1 MSIATDPLGHLNFE
15 LEDFEQFVDE
25 YTSKLNDI
33 LAGKD
38 VELPC
43 DANDSVRSERQPKD
57 RVSLDYAK
65 WDKIAEECDAAPAA
79 ETTKGRRSTGTTEW
93 KQQKADK
100 LRKLAE
106 PDRLR
111 GNNLFKARNYADAIK
126 AYTAAIEKYLR
137 MVEEADELNS
147 TLERL
152 FPTKVDVDPL
162 LYTNRALCYLKLQD
176 YARAE
181 DDCTAAL
188 NIDNACIKAYWR
200 RAEAY
205 RGKQEFEKALD
216 DLHVVRKRASE
227 TQKLPSST
235 RVDPGVSLSDITKL
249 REAIEREW
257 QDKQRD
263 DQLRRELKSD
273 GSAIVVERLIEEVMT
288 AIQDSIKGKTKAPAV
303 GQVRLLT
310 TLIRDKPEIADAVRL
325 VGGFEHLVDPQIFT
339 TGTLDCV
346 LPILSAC
353 MSSTANRRHIA
364 PYLGRVLQTILA
376 AQRPTPDVIEAATNI
391 LGRGSTAPEFVEALL
406 GVPVED
412 KKIGCFILAFLG
424 ATSQPEVKTGP
435 TVQSHLLEM
444 LWHVMRHSKTG
455 ATITSR
461 KWGIEE
467 NELLALMPSFISAT
481 DEDLIH
487 QSCNYI
493 DTVVAVS
500 RASAQGLHEVLIQA
514 IWKRM
519 PSLPKSSQL
528 LTPLLTTFHN
538 LLTVNTI
545 SSHLLRSHDIPHHLV
560 KFLSSSTNVGTHLPS
575 ILSVS
580 KLSKQHPEM
589 MKALDG
595 WWDTIPMKSLLEDK
609 CETGTRCGAVIVLA
623 WWLETGNAK
632 VEEWRREG
640 GFALLVSMALH
651 YATVLEKNG
660 FQSDAINDGDWKT
673 VGNLALCI
681 SACAQKADHARQLH
695 DHGLTS
701 GLVQLLRRAPT
712 ALVQKNLAIAC
723 ARLCQCA
730 DALVTVR
737 ELKGIELMYSLGG
750 KILAANQ

>member
-1 MSIATDPLGHLNFE
+1 MTIATDPLGQLNFE
-15 LEDFEQFVDE
+15 LDDFEQFVDE

-33 LAGKD
+33 LAGKE

-43 DANDSVRSERQPKD
+43 DAKDSVKSERLLKE

-65 WDKIAEECDAAPAA
+65 WDKIAEECEAAPAA
-79 ETTKGRRSTGTTEW
+79 ETTKGRRSTGTNDW

-100 LRKLAE
+100 LRKSAE
-106 PDRLR
+106 PDRVR
-111 GNNLFKARNYADAIK
+111 GNSLFKSRNFPDAIK
-126 AYTAAIEKYLR
+126 AYTAAIEKYLHP
-137 MVEEADELNS
+137 VEKVDELSS

-152 FPTKVDVDPL
+152 FPTKVNVDPL
-162 LYTNRALCYLKLQD
+162 LYTNRALCYLKLQE
-176 YARAE
+176 YAHAE

-188 NIDNACIKAYWR
+188 NIDSTCIKAYWR

-216 DLHVVRKRASE
+216 DLHVVRKRVSE
-227 TQKLPSST
+227 VQRLPSST
-235 RVDPGVSLSDITKL
+235 RVDPGVSLSDIAKL
-249 REAIEREW
+249 RQAIEGEW

-273 GSAIVVERLIEEVMT
+273 GSAVVVERLIKEVIT
-288 AIQDSIKGKTKAPAV
+288 AIQDSIKGKSNAPAV

-310 TLIRDKPEIADAVRL
+310 ALIRDKPEIADAVRL
-325 VGGFEHLVDPQIFT
+325 VGGFEHLLDPQILT
-339 TGTLDCV
+339 TGTLDYV

-364 PYLGRVLQTILA
+364 PYLGHVLQTILA
-376 AQRPTPDVIEAATNI
+376 AQRPTADVIEATAI
-391 LGRGSTAPEFVEALL
+391 VLGRGGTAPEFVEALL
-406 GVPVED
+406 DVPIEG

-455 ATITSR
+455 ATTTSR
-461 KWGIEE
+461 NWGIEE
-467 NELLALMPSFISAT
+467 KELLALMPSFISAT
-481 DEDLIH
+481 DVDLTH

-500 RASAQGLHEVLIQA
+500 GASTQGLHEVLMQA
-514 IWKRM
+514 IWTKI
-519 PSLPKSSQL
+519 PSLPQSSQL

-560 KFLSSSTNVGTHLPS
+560 KFLSSSANLEAHVPS

-580 KLSKQHPEM
+580 KLGKQHPEM

-595 WWDTIPMKSLLEDK
+595 WWDTIPMKSLIEDK
-609 CETGTRCGAVIVLA
+609 CETGTRRGAVIVLA
-623 WWLETGNAK
+623 WWLETGSTK

-651 YATVLEKNG
+651 YTAVLEKNS
-660 FQSDAINDGDWKT
+660 FKSDPLNDGDWKI

-681 SACAQKADHARQLH
+681 SACAQKAEHARQLH

-701 GLVQLLRRAPT
+701 GLVQLLRRAP
-712 ALVQKNLAIAC
+712 AAPVQKNLAIAC

-730 DALVTVR
+730 DALVKVR